1 VIAAVGA
8 TMLSAGWAAYV
19 WSMAW
24 GHDVVGVT
32 GALGVLCVAIGGGV
46 STRTVAL
53 VLLSGQYLLALV
65 LADISI
71 DPVAPAMGLWFLA
84 IFEVVCLRGS
94 GTDVDRTVVARRIGS
109 ILVAVATGGL
119 LAVAVMWVGIEV
131 RIAGPAAVGGAVVV
145 ILALLG
151 LVVNLTSTA
160 LDQRRSRRG

>member
-1 VIAAVGA
+1 
-8 TMLSAGWAAYV
+8 MLSAGWAVYV

-32 GALGVLCVAIGGGV
+32 GFLGVVCVAIGGGV

-65 LADISI
+65 LGDISI
-71 DPVAPAMGLWFLA
+71 DPVAPAMGLWLLA

-94 GTDVDRTVVARRIGS
+94 VKGIERTVAARRIGS
-109 ILVAVATGGL
+109 VLVAVAAGGL
-119 LAVAVMWVGIEV
+119 LAVAVMWVGIQV
-131 RIAGPAAVGGAVVV
+131 RIAGPVAVGGAVVV

-151 LVVNLTSTA
+151 LVVSLTSMP